1 MAEEVDTYQQ
11 FNFEIA
17 LEKIETLTKHNN
29 ELLDLVDKL
38 KDELQEKDQ
47 MKNSSTFK
55 PKENNR
61 MHYISSGAD
70 EAMKRYQIYLKKE
83 FYNAKSKQS
92 KGKPV

>member
-29 ELLDLVDKL
+29 ELLDLVDNL
-38 KDELQEKDQ
+38 KSKLQEKDEI
-47 MKNSSTFK
+47 KNSSTFK
-55 PKENNR
+55 HKEYNR
-61 MHYISSGAD
+61 MNDISSGAD

-83 FYNAKSKQS
+83 FYNAKPKQS